1 MKLNR
6 IQNAKSG
13 IIAGMCLRI
22 CQIIL
27 PFTMRTLMIR
37 VMGVQYLGIN
47 SLFSSILHVLNLAEL
62 GVGSAMVFG
71 MYKAIAI
78 DDEQSICAL
87 MGLYRKYY
95 RIIGLAVAVMG
106 LAFVP
111 VLPHMVSGEIP
122 DDLNMY
128 VLYLM
133 NLGATVLSYW
143 LFAYR
148 NSLLQAFQRNDLI
161 SWISIGTLFVQYTVQ
176 FLTLYMYKNYY
187 LYVFVILAIQVLN
200 NVVTAIVTS
209 KVYPQYKPY
218 GTVTEAERKDI
229 NQKVRDIFT
238 GKIGHVIL
246 KSSDTI
252 VISSFLGLKVLAL
265 YQNYYFLLTAVSN
278 TLEIVLSAIIAGVGN
293 SLLTE
298 TKEKN
303 YRDFEK
309 FTFLLLWIAGVC
321 SCCFLGMYQPF
332 MKLWVGEDL
341 MLEFGLV
348 ICFAAYFFVYTLNRL
363 LNVYKDAAGIWHNDR
378 MRPLVKAIINLSL
391 NLLWVQKWGLYGVL
405 GSTIVA
411 LGIVGLPWIIRNLFT
426 LLFDGHLVG
435 SYVKILVSFAITTC
449 ISGTLVCILCKS
461 IHLNGFLTLILCA
474 AISAVVPNVVF
485 IVVYRKHRLFRVS
498 VQFLDKLTKNMFKLE
513 NRLVSRF
520 EN

>member
-6 IQNAKSG
+6 IQNARSG
-13 IIAGMCLRI
+13 IIAGLCLRI
-22 CQIIL
+22 CQTVL
-27 PFTMRTLMIR
+27 PFVMRTTMIR

-71 MYKAIAI
+71 MYRAIAR
-78 DDEQSICAL
+78 DDEEAICAL
-87 MGLYRKYY
+87 MSLYRKYY
-95 RIIGLAVAVMG
+95 RIIGLAVATVG
-106 LAFVP
+106 LALLP
-111 VLPHMVSGEIP
+111 VLPHLVSGEIP
-122 DDLNMY
+122 DGLNIY

-161 SWISIGTLFVQYTVQ
+161 SWISIGTLIVQYAVQ
-176 FLTLYMYKNYY
+176 FITLHLYKNYY
-187 LYVFVILAIQVLN
+187 LYVLVILGIQILN
-200 NVVTAIVTS
+200 NVVTAVITL
-209 KVYPQYKPY
+209 KVYPRYKPY
-218 GTVTEAERKDI
+218 GAVAETERKDI

-332 MKLWVGEDL
+332 MKLWVGENL

-348 ICFAAYFFVYTLNRL
+348 ICFAVYFFVYTLNRL
-363 LNVYKDAAGIWHNDR
+363 LNVYKDAAGLWHKDR
-378 MRPLVKAIINLSL
+378 MRPLVKAIINFSL
-391 NLLWVQKWGLYGVL
+391 NLLWVRRWGLYGVL

-411 LGIVGLPWIIRNLFT
+411 LGIVGLPWILKNLFT
-426 LLFDGHLVG
+426 LLFDSHLAG
-435 SYVKILVSFAITTC
+435 SYVKLLLSFVMTTIL
-449 ISGTLVCILCKS
+449 SGAMVCILCKF
-461 IHLNGFLTLILCA
+461 IQLNGLLTLIFCA
-474 AISAVVPNVVF
+474 ALSVGIPNVLF
-485 IVVYRKHRLFRVS
+485 FLIYRKHRLFRPS
-498 VQFLDKLTKNMFKLE
+498 VQFLDKLTKGKCKLE
-513 NRLVSRF
+513 KRF
-520 EN
+520 FADEH